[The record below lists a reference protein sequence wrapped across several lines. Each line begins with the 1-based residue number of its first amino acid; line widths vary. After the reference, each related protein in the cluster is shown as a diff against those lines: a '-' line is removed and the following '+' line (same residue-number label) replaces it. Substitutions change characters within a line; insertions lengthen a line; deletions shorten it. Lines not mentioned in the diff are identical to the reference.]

1 MINDSEEDEE
11 PVELP
16 FRIFESTPTYG
27 SLSNLMFSDATVR
40 LQIIPQDEMSYKSYL
55 GNLNYVSDM
64 LFLSFSKVIFML
76 ETPFINTFN

>member
-55 GNLNYVSDM
+55 GNLNY
-64 LFLSFSKVIFML
+64 I
-76 ETPFINTFN
+76 